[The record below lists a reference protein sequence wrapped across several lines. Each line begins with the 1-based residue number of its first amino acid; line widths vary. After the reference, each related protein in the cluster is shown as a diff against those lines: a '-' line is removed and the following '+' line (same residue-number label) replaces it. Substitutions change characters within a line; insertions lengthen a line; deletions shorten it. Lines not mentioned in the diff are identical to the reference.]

1 MLMQLSSSM
10 VFKNCLILTWVLEVN
25 SFEHLLLFTAFA
37 KFLVFVLSGKYFW

>member
-1 MLMQLSSSM
+1 MQLSSSM

-37 KFLVFVLSGKYFW
+37 KVLVFVSSGNFVW